1 VKVLGQK
8 ARLDEIGA
16 AVVFVVYD
24 EPERVRGGLLRGLDV
39 PFSVLVDPNRDAYR
53 AWGLRRSS
61 VAGVW
66 LDPRVWKRYA
76 SLLAHG
82 ERPGRP
88 GEDTLQLGG
97 DFVLDRGGIVTYA
110 RPQQRDDRP
119 AVLTLVRELE
129 RAAAT
134 GAAGGQ

>member
-1 VKVLGQK
+1 MKVLGQK

-16 AVVFVVYD
+16 AAVFVVYD

-39 PFSVLVDPNRDAYR
+39 PFPVLVDADRDAYR

-76 SLLAHG
+76 ALIARG

-97 DFVLDRGGIVTYA
+97 DFVVDRGGIVTYA

-119 AVLTLVRELE
+119 AVLALVSELE
-129 RAAAT
+129 RAAT
-134 GAAGGQ
+134 GSACGQ

>member
-1 VKVLGQK
+1 MKVLGQK
-8 ARLDEIGA
+8 AMLDEIGA
-16 AVVFVVYD
+16 TAVFVVYD

-39 PFSVLVDPNRDAYR
+39 PFPVLVDADRDAYR

-61 VAGVW
+61 VAAVW

-76 SLLAHG
+76 LLLAHG

-97 DFVLDRGGIVTYA
+97 DFVLDGGGIVTYA

-119 AVLTLVRELE
+119 AVLALVTELK
-129 RAAAT
+129 RAAT
-134 GAAGGQ
+134 GSAGGQ